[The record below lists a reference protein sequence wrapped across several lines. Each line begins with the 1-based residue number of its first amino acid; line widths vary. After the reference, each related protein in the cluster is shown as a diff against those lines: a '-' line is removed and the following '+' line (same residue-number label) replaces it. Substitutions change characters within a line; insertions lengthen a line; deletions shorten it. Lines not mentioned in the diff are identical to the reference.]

1 MLHSIYRMSV
11 IVTQEYRGEIKA
23 PYMAGDP
30 VLDYSTEYYGT
41 LQRGKLRL
49 HSITPMLR
57 LLQHYRALCSSPELA
72 PRLLML
78 PD

>member
-49 HSITPMLR
+49 HSITK
-57 LLQHYRALCSSPELA
+57 
-72 PRLLML
+72 
-78 PD
+78 